1 MFRPLQSFRAR
12 IAARAP
18 ALLLALALLPCGA
31 QADRIKDLAGID
43 GVRQNQLVGYG
54 LVVGLAGTGDQTIQ
68 APFTTQS
75 LQNMLIQL
83 GITVPQGVQLQLNN
97 VAAVMVT
104 AELPPFARRG
114 QAIDVT
120 VSSIAN
126 AKSLRGGTLV
136 MTPLKGADGQVY
148 AMAQGNL
155 VVGGFD
161 AEGADGSR
169 ITANIPSVGRVPGGA
184 TVERE
189 GRPELAE
196 DGTVT
201 LTLHQADFTTS
212 MRMAQ
217 VVNET
222 LGSGTAR
229 ALDAGAVR
237 VRMPEDLDDP
247 VTFVSALQ
255 ALEVKPGEAPARVV
269 VSARTGTV
277 IIGQEVRI
285 SPAAVA
291 HGSLVVSIREDF
303 GVSQPQPFSDGETVV
318 APRSE
323 IEVSEGGA
331 GSMFKLDTGVT
342 LDSLVEAVN
351 RVGAAPSDLVAI
363 LQALKRAGALRAELV
378 VI

>member
-1 MFRPLQSFRAR
+1 MTLKKLAGIVALTLVGLAPGW
-12 IAARAP
+12 AA
-18 ALLLALALLPCGA
+18 
-31 QADRIKDLAGID
+31 ADRIKDLAGID
-43 GVRQNQLVGYG
+43 GIRNNQLVGYG

-68 APFTTQS
+68 APFTVQS

-104 AELPPFARRG
+104 SDLPPFARRG
-114 QAIDVT
+114 QALDVT

-136 MTPLKGADGQVY
+136 MTPLKGADGKVY
-148 AMAQGNL
+148 ALAQGNL

-184 TVERE
+184 TVERD
-189 GRPELAE
+189 RALAFTP
-196 DGTVT
+196 DGALT
-201 LTLHQADFTTS
+201 LTLHQADFTTALH
-212 MRMAQ
+212 MADAI
-217 VVNET
+217 N
-222 LGSGTAR
+222 GAFGADTAVPV
-229 ALDAGAVR
+229 DAGAVS
-237 VRMPEDLDDP
+237 VRIPESAPSP
-247 VTFVSALQ
+247 VAFVSALHN
-255 ALEVKPGEAPARVV
+255 LTFVPGVAPARVV

-277 IIGQEVRI
+277 IIGQNVRI
-285 SPAAVA
+285 TPAAVA
-291 HGSLVVSIREDF
+291 HGSLVVKISEQLS
-303 GVSQPQPFSDGETVV
+303 VSQPGPFGQGETVV
-318 APRSE
+318 VPQSTV
-323 IEVSEGGA
+323 EVEEGGA
-331 GSMFKLDTGVT
+331 GSMFTLDPGVS

-363 LQALKRAGALRAELV
+363 LQALKQAGALRAELV

>member
-1 MFRPLQSFRAR
+1 MLLKKLFLTIVAG
-12 IAARAP
+12 AC
-18 ALLLALALLPCGA
+18 LLASQGALAE
-31 QADRIKDLAGID
+31 RIKDLAGID
-43 GVRQNQLVGYG
+43 GIRNNQLVGYG

-68 APFTTQS
+68 APFTVQS

-104 AELPPFARRG
+104 ADLPPFARRG
-114 QAIDVT
+114 QTVDIT

-136 MTPLKGADGQVY
+136 MTPLKGVDGKVY
-148 AMAQGNL
+148 ALAQGNL

-184 TVERE
+184 TVERD
-189 GRPELAE
+189 RALAFTP
-196 DGTVT
+196 DGALT
-201 LTLHQADFTTS
+201 LTLHQPDFTTS
-212 MRMAQ
+212 LRMADAI
-217 VVNET
+217 NGAF
-222 LGSGTAR
+222 GSGTAEPV
-229 ALDAGAVR
+229 DAGAVA
-237 VRMPEDLDDP
+237 VKIPETAPSP
-247 VTFVSALQ
+247 VAFVSALHSLAVQ
-255 ALEVKPGEAPARVV
+255 PGSAPARVV

-277 IIGQEVRI
+277 IIGQDVRI
-285 SPAAVA
+285 TPAAVA
-291 HGSLVVSIREDF
+291 HGSLVVSISEQLS
-303 GVSQPQPFSDGETVV
+303 VSQPNAFGQGETVV
-318 APRSE
+318 IPQSTV
-323 IEVSEGGA
+323 EVTEEGA
-331 GSMFKLDTGVT
+331 GSMFTLDTGVS

-363 LQALKRAGALRAELV
+363 LQALKQAGALRAELV